1 MPTGTNGVE
10 VSLGHTAANG
20 ISASMFGLLDRG
32 ATKRPRLAREL
43 RGRVEFRFKEGFAP
57 VRVTFSEGQVLV
69 EDGDGG
75 SGGWQPDLVI
85 SGSLPDVAHLA
96 AAPQVAGI
104 PKPTNRRGRAAL
116 ARVAGGR
123 VRISGNRRLA
133 RSLLRLLEI

>member
-1 MPTGTNGVE
+1 V
-10 VSLGHTAANG
+10 
-20 ISASMFGLLDRG
+20 
-32 ATKRPRLAREL
+32 L
-43 RGRVEFRFKEGFAP
+43 RRAQGRVVEGVVSVGPVTIDQRARQVTVNGAP